1 MPNEVT
7 AKLVSTF
14 EHIWRNRMA
23 DVPILNP
30 NLSVQA
36 VGFRMTDGR
45 WTGVLITPW
54 FMNLLLLPADGELP
68 ASTPGDP
75 VLVNLPGG
83 EMPFLLAN
91 EPGIGEYA
99 MCSLFSPVME
109 FADMDAAVATAEAVL
124 ALMFPATTPEE
135 TVSAEPVAM
144 SRRRLFGFSR

>member
-14 EHIWRNRMA
+14 EHIWRTRMA

-36 VGFRMTDGR
+36 VGFRMADGR
-45 WTGVLITPW
+45 WIGVLITPW
-54 FMNLLLLPADGELP
+54 FMNLLLLPADCELP
-68 ASTPGDP
+68 ASTPGDS

-124 ALMFPATTPEE
+124 ALMFPTPTPEE